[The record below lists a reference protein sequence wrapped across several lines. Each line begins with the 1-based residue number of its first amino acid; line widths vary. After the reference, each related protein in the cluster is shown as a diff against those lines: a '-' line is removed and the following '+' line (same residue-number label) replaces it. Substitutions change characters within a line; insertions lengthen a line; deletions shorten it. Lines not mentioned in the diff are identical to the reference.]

1 MVTTLLVAEV
11 VERLSTGLWPFARIA
26 ALLMVAPVLSI
37 DAVTVR
43 IRIAFAFVLTV
54 LIYPFFEWPTIDPTT
69 ARGLLEIFNQIS
81 IGLLMGLML
90 QVVVAAIVVGGQ
102 TISGTMGLSMASMVD
117 PNVGNVPTLA
127 SFLLMISSL
136 LFLALGGHVLLLE
149 LLIQSFE
156 FLPIGKGL
164 LSLNA
169 LGSFVAWSSM
179 MWLGAVLLAL
189 PIMVILLAVN
199 IGLGVVVRAAPTL
212 NIFAVGFPAMILVGL
227 VVLYIL
233 MGAMGARMVWL
244 WTQGFEQVRSLLGM
258 A

>member
-1 MVTTLLVAEV
+1 MVATLLVAEV
-11 VERLSTGLWPFARIA
+11 VERMSTGLWPFARIA

-54 LIYPFFEWPTIDPTT
+54 LVYPFFEWPVIDPTT
-69 ARGLLEIFNQIS
+69 ARGLLELFNQIS

-136 LFLALGGHVLLLE
+136 IFLALGGHVLLLE

-156 FLPIGKGL
+156 FLPIGRGL

-169 LGSFVAWSSM
+169 FGSFVAWTSM
-179 MWLGAVLLAL
+179 MFLGAVLLAL

-227 VVLYIL
+227 VVLYLL
-233 MGAMGARMVWL
+233 MGAIGARMVWL
-244 WTQGFEQVRSLLGM
+244 WTQGFDQVRALIGM

>member
-11 VERLSTGLWPFARIA
+11 IERMSTGLWPFARIA

-54 LIYPFFEWPTIDPTT
+54 LVYPFFEWPVIDPTT

-136 LFLALGGHVLLLE
+136 IFLALGGHVLLLE

-156 FLPIGKGL
+156 YLPVGKGL

-169 LGSFVAWSSM
+169 FGAFVSWTSM
-179 MWLGAVLLAL
+179 MFLGAVLLAL

-227 VVLYIL
+227 VVLYLL
-233 MGAMGARMVWL
+233 MGAMSARMVWL
-244 WTQGFEQVRSLLGM
+244 WTQGFDQLRAMLGM